1 MKFEKCRNSDKP
13 AGVCESWRCFGIE
26 QEQLWQETNFSL
38 KTELRSVNEDE
49 FTTCRMLDKVAELNE
64 EPFKDDRFVEFE
76 VL

>member
-1 MKFEKCRNSDKP
+1 M
-13 AGVCESWRCFGIE
+13 E